1 MTLAGRKT
9 TFPSVLAKD
18 PKRRKSRAGSH
29 VGPIHNDKFV
39 LYVEGPRDR
48 EILECWARRFNPGL
62 ARCIERSTFILGGRQ
77 PARAVADFRK
87 RGGIAAGYSGLIVL
101 DRDDHPDDNPAERET
116 EDAGEASAVAASDSE
131 PEVFVWGLRHIE
143 SYLLVPAAIRRL
155 LRMAAE
161 DRTVERFI
169 ETAGAANAPSD
180 TGGRV
185 HAKRTL
191 GSGGTLSLALGTD
204 LRAGDIARAMRIEDL
219 HVDIRTL
226 FDRIHVLAGLT
237 VKGPE
242 VVIRGR

>member
-1 MTLAGRKT
+1 MTSVRRKT
-9 TFPSVLAKD
+9 KFHIVLAKD
-18 PKRRKSRAGSH
+18 PKRRKSRARPHARPTSNG
-29 VGPIHNDKFV
+29 KFV

-48 EILECWARRFNPGL
+48 EILECWARRFDPDL
-62 ARCIERSTFILGGRQ
+62 THCIERNTFILGGRQ

-87 RGGIAAGYSGLIVL
+87 RGGVAAGYSGLIVL
-101 DRDDHPDDNPAERET
+101 DRDDHPDESET
-116 EDAGEASAVAASDSE
+116 EGAANESE

-155 LRMAAE
+155 LRLAAE

-169 ETAGAANAPSD
+169 EMNGVANAPNDAVGS
-180 TGGRV
+180 V

-191 GSGGTLSLALGTD
+191 GSGGTLSKALGTD

-226 FDRIHVLAGLT
+226 FDRIRALAGLR